1 MKFILFFLIQSVLSV
16 KMQHIKTLCWTFSCY
31 DNHYEKVF
39 IEMNTNPDY
48 LEHNTIMYY
57 NSLYTTI
64 IYK

>member
-16 KMQHIKTLCWTFSCY
+16 KIQTIKTLCLTISCY
-31 DNHYEKVF
+31 DTHYEKVF
-39 IEMNTNPDY
+39 IEMNKTPDY
-48 LEHNTIMYY
+48 LDHNTILFY